1 MEPESP
7 GRFLES
13 GQLNVDCLRH
23 FLTTRITIMKRVKTE
38 ATLHGTG
45 SVGRQRL
52 TVAHAGR
59 CVVTVVALVALVAVC
74 RSHRQGELAVMPVG
88 QQELALEPGQLFP
101 QGEILDLSYTS

>member
-7 GRFLES
+7 GRFLKS

-23 FLTTRITIMKRVKTE
+23 FLTTRITIMNRVKTE

-59 CVVTVVALVALVAVC
+59 CVVTVVALVAVC

-88 QQELALEPGQLFP
+88 QQELALQPGQLFP